1 MSTLLTLCLLGTTGA
16 EAADNNFYQDTRHGW
31 FWYEDPPLQPE
42 EPTITPESA
51 VTPRIIPSLEHYTI
65 DELWNLHPDD
75 FQQLLNGLQK
85 KAVQTPDE
93 QNIME
98 YLTMQDLAR
107 RKALAY
113 TNATMYVTQKYG
125 ELFNVNQ
132 VYPLA
137 GPGINARVQMQQ
149 QEISET
155 INQAGENHAL
165 LFFISP
171 GCGFCEQQS
180 HILGYLVD
188 KYGWQIKSIDI
199 NAAPNA
205 ANRFNITT
213 APTLLLIKK
222 GQDDYMTVA
231 NGVISLTELER
242 KLYRAIRYLQGDTT
256 GDNFL
261 MYEFQKGSA
270 FDPTSILEKGEQPW
284 RQRQ

>member
-1 MSTLLTLCLLGTTGA
+1 
-16 EAADNNFYQDTRHGW
+16 
-31 FWYEDPPLQPE
+31 
-42 EPTITPESA
+42 
-51 VTPRIIPSLEHYTI
+51 
-65 DELWNLHPDD
+65 
-75 FQQLLNGLQK
+75 
-85 KAVQTPDE
+85 
-93 QNIME
+93 ME

-155 INQAGENHAL
+155 INQAGKNHAL

-180 HILGYLVD
+180 HILGYFVD
-188 KYGWQIKSIDI
+188 KYGWQIKSVDI

-213 APTLLLIKK
+213 APTMLLIKK

-242 KLYRAIRYLQGDTT
+242 KLYRAIRYLQGATT